1 MIYVTYFQ
9 TVYKKINYIY
19 IYVMLYIYRDVIK
32 QMQQRLK
39 VQNLAIL
46 AT

>member
-19 IYVMLYIYRDVIK
+19 ICYVIYL
-32 QMQQRLK
+32 QRCDK
-39 VQNLAIL
+39 ANA
-46 AT
+46 AKA